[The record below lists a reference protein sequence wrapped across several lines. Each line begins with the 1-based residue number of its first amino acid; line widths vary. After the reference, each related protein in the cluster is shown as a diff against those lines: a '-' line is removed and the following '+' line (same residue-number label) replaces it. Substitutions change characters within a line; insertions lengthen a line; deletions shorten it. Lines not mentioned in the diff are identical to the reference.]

1 MNFKKT
7 TLTFTLVIALIF
19 SAVPTS
25 LAANSFKDVP
35 ANDQYVGF
43 IEHLKEKQV
52 TSGIGNGLFGPDN
65 TLTRAEFA
73 TFLTRAFQIP
83 TDNTSVPFSDING
96 HWAESYIK
104 AAYSAKI
111 ITGTS
116 PTTFEPELPVKREEA
131 AVMIWRY
138 LKSQSV
144 AAKPYQ
150 IDDHP
155 DDWAL
160 EAVQNIVGH
169 GLHGYD
175 IKFIGGAQYRPKDK
189 MLRKEMAAMLDKS
202 MDLVATLNE
211 AKAKGILIVSDHLGT
226 PNEPVIP
233 DKGTV
238 IKYHFNGEFIRTIT
252 IEDVLNPVKDGF
264 THMNADGTISPA
276 NIPVISAKVENT
288 DPENIDFVNNTIPK
302 YTAAAQIIA
311 QMKAEVTKDG
321 DMNIVLPKANGY
333 TWKHDYL
340 KSEIITGEKLNV
352 KYIEGN
358 RFKIILDFSSG
369 SSNPEQPV
377 FIVNFKMENKTAVI
391 RSVSNMYMN

>member
-1 MNFKKT
+1 MNFKKA
-7 TLTFTLVIALIF
+7 TLTLTLVIGLIF
-19 SAVPTS
+19 STVPTS
-25 LAANSFKDVP
+25 LAASSFKDIP
-35 ANDQYVGF
+35 AGNPYSAF

-52 TSGIGNGLFGPDN
+52 TSGLGNGLFVPDN

-83 TDNTSVPFSDING
+83 TDNTSAPFNDIIG

-138 LKSQSV
+138 LVSQSV
-144 AAKPYQ
+144 EAKPIQ

-169 GLHGYD
+169 SLHGPDGPDY
-175 IKFIGGAQYRPKDK
+175 KLFRPKEK

-202 MDLVATLNE
+202 MDLVASLKE
-211 AKAKGILIVSDHLGT
+211 AKEKGVLIVSDHLGT

-233 DKGTV
+233 EKGTL
-238 IKYHFNGEFIRTIT
+238 IKDHFKGEFIRTIT
-252 IEDVLNPVKDGF
+252 IEDVLNPVKEGF
-264 THMNADGTISPA
+264 TQTNADGTISPA
-276 NIPVISAKVENT
+276 NIPVISAKAENT
-288 DPENIDFVNNTIPK
+288 DPENIDFVKNDMPK

-311 QMKAEVTKDG
+311 QIKAEVTKDG
-321 DMNIVLPKANGY
+321 DANIILPKADGY
-333 TWKHDYL
+333 TWKHNYL

-358 RFKIILDFSSG
+358 RVRITLDLRSSSG
-369 SSNPEQPV
+369 NPQQPV
-377 FIVNFKMENKTAVI
+377 FMVNFKMENKTVVI
-391 RSVSNMYMN
+391 SSITTININ